1 MLSYN
6 IPTELYF
13 ADPIARSI
21 EPMTRHFPKPPRNST
36 PGRVFA
42 LATWLLAT
50 ALTPGICLAALG
62 QDASTVEADR
72 VHMQAQRS
80 ITQSGAFSVHEL
92 QLPGATRV
100 REYLDSSHRVFA
112 VAWSGPSIPDLQQLL
127 GAYFVRYQAAVRP
140 LARSRRPLAMQQTD
154 LVIHT
159 GGHPRAFFGVAYL
172 PLQLPLGVS
181 AEQIR

>member
-13 ADPIARSI
+13 ADPIARYI

>member
-6 IPTELYF
+6 IPTQLYF
-13 ADPIARSI
+13 VHPIAGYI
-21 EPMTRHFPKPPRNST
+21 EHMTPHFPKPPRNST
-36 PGRVFA
+36 PGRVGA
-42 LATWLLAT
+42 LATLLMAA
-50 ALTPGICLAALG
+50 ALAPGICLAALG

-72 VHMQAQRS
+72 MQMQAQRS
-80 ITQSGAFSVHEL
+80 ITQSGSFSVHEL

-100 REYLDSSHRVFA
+100 REYLNSSHRVFA
-112 VAWSGPSIPDLQQLL
+112 IAWSGPSIPDLQQLL

-140 LARSRRPLAMQQTD
+140 LGRSRRPVAMQETD

-172 PLQLPLGVS
+172 PLQLPSGVS
-181 AEQIR
+181 GEQIR